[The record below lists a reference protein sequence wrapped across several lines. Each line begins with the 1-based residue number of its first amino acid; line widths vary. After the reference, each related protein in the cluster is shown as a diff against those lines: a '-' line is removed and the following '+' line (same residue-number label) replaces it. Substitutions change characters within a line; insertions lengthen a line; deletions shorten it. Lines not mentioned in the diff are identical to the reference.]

1 MIGGKDHNRVVEQA
15 RLLQGRQQTTD
26 LVVEVGHQAVVRAAQ
41 AAQALGLAQVEAAG
55 AVVGV
60 EPAIHRRIGLIE
72 VGREFGDGNVGV
84 CVAVPVRLR
93 RMERLV
99 WMVEG
104 SAEKERGIAALGAEV
119 LDSAELR
126 LFVVAEGIVPEVDP
140 DRLAG
145 VATGV
150 VRGPVAHD
158 LLVVVPLG
166 LLDADPLFLDPRKVG
181 RVDVGRQP
189 AVEAV

>member
-1 MIGGKDHNRVVEQA
+1 M
-15 RLLQGRQQTTD
+15 
-26 LVVEVGHQAVVRAAQ
+26 
-41 AAQALGLAQVEAAG
+41 
-55 AVVGV
+55 
-60 EPAIHRRIGLIE
+60 
-72 VGREFGDGNVGV
+72 GREFGDGNFGV

-99 WMVEG
+99 WMMKG
-104 SAEKERGIAALGAEV
+104 SAEEEGGIAALGAEV

-126 LFVVAEGIVPEVDP
+126 FFVVAEGIVPEVDP
-140 DRLAG
+140 DGLAG

-158 LLVVVPLG
+158 LLVELPLG

-189 AVEAV
+189 AVKAV